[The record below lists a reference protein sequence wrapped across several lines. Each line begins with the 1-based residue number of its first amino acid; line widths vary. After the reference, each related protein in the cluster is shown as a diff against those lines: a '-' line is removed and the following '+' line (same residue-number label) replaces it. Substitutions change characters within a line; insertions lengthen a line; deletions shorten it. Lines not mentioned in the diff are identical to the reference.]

1 MVRSIVVLLI
11 AAAAPQQPTT
21 VIQPKARAL
30 IADLGSPP
38 GLPAPE
44 GPVLPLPVALAMA
57 RSSSPDLKVLAERVV
72 QARNDVSRAWAQVKP
87 TLTGTGSYTHNSAG
101 PPVFVVV
108 PAPPG
113 APPGTPPQ
121 FVTEKGS
128 PNDVAGALSLQLPV
142 FNGRVF
148 PAIASAWQR
157 VDVARLDETRQRQ
170 ELLLA
175 VASTYYSGVQLLE
188 LAKVA
193 LRTAEN
199 TRDHAIEAQAR
210 FEAGQIQR
218 SAAVRARVDVLRA
231 DEELRRAVYSYAST
245 KSQLAQLTG
254 QRDTAFELEA
264 PREPPP
270 EIRGELGELMERAL
284 RDRPEMAAA
293 RANVEIARR
302 LKTDAWAQFLPTLA
316 FNASGRYNSQ
326 SDFEGNHLTWAVTLA
341 LTLPLYDGGLRSV
354 ALKDADSRT
363 REAQAQ
369 ERGESMRIEDELRR
383 ARLDLE
389 SARALRTQ
397 AEQTLPY
404 ARENERLVRAQFEAG
419 TATQV
424 EVSDAESA
432 LFQSEQTAIQQR
444 LAVQLAALRVAK
456 SVGAFDP
463 GEIR

>member
-1 MVRSIVVLLI
+1 MVRSIVALLI
-11 AAAAPQQPTT
+11 AAAADQQPTT

-30 IADLGSPP
+30 IADLGLPP
-38 GLPAPE
+38 PLPAPE
-44 GPVLPLPVALAMA
+44 GPVLPLPIALEMA
-57 RSSSPDLKVLAERVV
+57 RVTSPDLKILAERVV

-87 TLTGTGSYTHNSAG
+87 TLTGTGSYTHNSSG

-108 PAPPG
+108 PAPAG
-113 APPGTPPQ
+113 APREI
-121 FVTEKGS
+121 VTEKGT
-128 PNDVAGALSLQLPV
+128 PNDVVGALSFQLPV

-148 PAIASAWQR
+148 PAIATAWQR

-188 LAKVA
+188 LARVA

-218 SAAVRARVDVLRA
+218 SASVRARVDVLRA
-231 DEELRRAVYSYAST
+231 DEEVRRAVYSYAST

-284 RDRPEMAAA
+284 RERPEMAAA
-293 RANVEIARR
+293 RANVEIAQR

-316 FNASGRYNSQ
+316 FNATGRYNSQ
-326 SDFEGNHLTWAVTLA
+326 ADFEGKHLTWAVTLA
-341 LTLPLYDGGLRSV
+341 LTLPLYDGGLRYA
-354 ALKDADSRT
+354 ALRDADSRT
-363 REAQAQ
+363 REAKEQ
-369 ERGESMRIEDELRR
+369 ERGESLRVEDELRR

-389 SARALRTQ
+389 SARALRAQ
-397 AEQTLPY
+397 AEQTLVY

-444 LAVQLAALRVAK
+444 LAVQLAALRVAR

-463 GEIR
+463 GEPR

>member
-1 MVRSIVVLLI
+1 MVRSTVALLI
-11 AAAAPQQPTT
+11 AATAQQQPTT

-30 IADLGSPP
+30 IADLGPP
-38 GLPAPE
+38 PALPPPE
-44 GPVLPLPVALAMA
+44 GPVLPLPMALVLA
-57 RSSSPDLKVLAERVV
+57 RENSPDLKVLAERVL
-72 QARNDVSRAWAQVKP
+72 QARNDVSRAWAQLKP
-87 TLTGTGSYTHNSAG
+87 TLTGAGSYTHNSAG
-101 PPVFVVV
+101 PPAFIAI
-108 PAPPG
+108 PSTTPG
-113 APPGTPPQ
+113 AAPFIET
-121 FVTEKGS
+121 VEGS
-128 PNDVAGALSLQLPV
+128 PNTVAGALSLQMPV

-148 PAIASAWQR
+148 PAVATARQR
-157 VDVARLDETRQRQ
+157 VDVARLDEAQQRQ
-170 ELLLA
+170 ELLLT

-193 LRTAEN
+193 FRTAEN

-218 SAAVRARVDVLRA
+218 SASVRARVDVLRA
-231 DEELRRAVYSYAST
+231 DEEVRRASYSYAAT

-254 QRDTAFELEA
+254 LRDTAFELEA

-270 EIRGELGELMERAL
+270 EIRGDLRELMERAL
-284 RDRPEMAAA
+284 RDRPEMGAA
-293 RANVEIARR
+293 RANVEIAAR

-316 FNASGRYNSQ
+316 FNATGRYNSQ
-326 SDFEGNHLTWAVTLA
+326 ADFEGNHLTWALTLA
-341 LTLPLYDGGLRSV
+341 LTLPLYDGGLRYV

-363 REAQAQ
+363 REARAQ
-369 ERGESMRIEDELRR
+369 ERGQSARIEDELRR

-389 SARALRTQ
+389 SARALRAQ
-397 AEQTLPY
+397 AEQTLLY
-404 ARENERLVRAQFEAG
+404 ARENEQLVRAQFEAG

-463 GEIR
+463 GGAP

>member
-1 MVRSIVVLLI
+1 LVRSTVALLI
-11 AAAAPQQPTT
+11 AAAASQPTT

-30 IADLGSPP
+30 IADLGPP
-38 GLPAPE
+38 PPLPPPE
-44 GPVLPLPVALAMA
+44 GPVLPLPLALAEA
-57 RSSSPDLKVLAERVV
+57 RANSPDLKVLAERVV
-72 QARNDVSRAWAQVKP
+72 QARNDVSRAWAQLKP
-87 TLTGTGSYTHNSAG
+87 TLTGIGSYTHNSVG
-101 PPVFVVV
+101 PPVFTTATAPDGGTFIAVV
-108 PAPPG
+108 
-113 APPGTPPQ
+113 
-121 FVTEKGS
+121 EGS
-128 PNDVAGALSLQLPV
+128 PNDVAGALAFQVPV

-148 PAIASAWQR
+148 PAVATAWQR
-157 VDVARLDETRQRQ
+157 VDVARLDETQQRQ
-170 ELLLA
+170 ELLLT

-193 LRTAEN
+193 FRTAEN

-231 DEELRRAVYSYAST
+231 DEEVRRAVYSYAST

-254 QRDTAFELEA
+254 RRDAAFELEE

-270 EIRGELGELMERAL
+270 EIQGDLREMMERAL

-293 RANVEIARR
+293 RANVEIAAR

-316 FNASGRYNSQ
+316 FNATGRYNNQ
-326 SDFEGNHLTWAVTLA
+326 ADFEGNHLTWALALA
-341 LTLPLYDGGLRSV
+341 LTLPLYDGGLRYV

-369 ERGESMRIEDELRR
+369 ERSQSARIEDELRR

-397 AEQTLPY
+397 AEQTLIY
-404 ARENERLVRAQFEAG
+404 ARENELLVRAQFEAG

-463 GEIR
+463 GEAR

>member
-1 MVRSIVVLLI
+1 MVRSTVALLI
-11 AAAAPQQPTT
+11 AATAQQQPTT

-30 IADLGSPP
+30 IADLGPP
-38 GLPAPE
+38 PALPPPE
-44 GPVLPLPVALAMA
+44 GPVLPLPLALALA
-57 RSSSPDLKVLAERVV
+57 RENSPDLKVLAERVL
-72 QARNDVSRAWAQVKP
+72 QARNDVSRAWAQLKP

-101 PPVFVVV
+101 PPVFIAV
-108 PAPPG
+108 PGGPPII
-113 APPGTPPQ
+113 
-121 FVTEKGS
+121 EEGS
-128 PNDVAGALSLQLPV
+128 PNTAAGALSLQVPV

-148 PAIASAWQR
+148 PAIATAWQR
-157 VDVARLDETRQRQ
+157 VDVARLDEAQQRQ

-193 LRTAEN
+193 FRTAEN

-218 SAAVRARVDVLRA
+218 SASVRARVDVLRA
-231 DEELRRAVYSYAST
+231 DEEVRRASYNYAAT

-254 QRDTAFELEA
+254 RRDTAFELEA

-270 EIRGELGELMERAL
+270 EIRGDLGELMERAL

-293 RANVEIARR
+293 RANVEIAAR

-316 FNASGRYNSQ
+316 FNATGRYNSQ
-326 SDFEGNHLTWAVTLA
+326 ADFEGNHLTWALALA
-341 LTLPLYDGGLRSV
+341 LTLPLYDGGLRYV

-363 REAQAQ
+363 REARAQ
-369 ERGESMRIEDELRR
+369 ERGQTARIEDELRR

-397 AEQTLPY
+397 TEQTLLY
-404 ARENERLVRAQFEAG
+404 ARENEQLVRAQFEAG

-432 LFQSEQTAIQQR
+432 LFQSEQSAIQQR

-463 GEIR
+463 GERQ

>member
-1 MVRSIVVLLI
+1 LVRSTVALLI
-11 AAAAPQQPTT
+11 AATAQQQPTT

-30 IADLGSPP
+30 IADLGPP
-38 GLPAPE
+38 PALPPPE
-44 GPVLPLPVALAMA
+44 GPVLPLPLALALA
-57 RSSSPDLKVLAERVV
+57 RENSPDLKVLAERVL
-72 QARNDVSRAWAQVKP
+72 QARNDVSRAWAQLKP

-101 PPVFVVV
+101 PPVFIAV
-108 PAPPG
+108 PGGPPII
-113 APPGTPPQ
+113 
-121 FVTEKGS
+121 EEGS
-128 PNDVAGALSLQLPV
+128 PNTAAGALSLQVPV

-148 PAIASAWQR
+148 PAIATAWQR
-157 VDVARLDETRQRQ
+157 VDVARLDEAQQRQ

-193 LRTAEN
+193 FRTAEN

-218 SAAVRARVDVLRA
+218 SASVRARVDVLRA
-231 DEELRRAVYSYAST
+231 DEEVRRASYNYAAT

-254 QRDTAFELEA
+254 RRDTAFELEA

-270 EIRGELGELMERAL
+270 EIRGDLGELMERAL

-293 RANVEIARR
+293 RANVEIAAR

-316 FNASGRYNSQ
+316 FNATGRYNSQ
-326 SDFEGNHLTWAVTLA
+326 ADFEGNHLTWALALA
-341 LTLPLYDGGLRSV
+341 LTLPLYDGGLRYV

-363 REAQAQ
+363 REARAQ
-369 ERGESMRIEDELRR
+369 ERGQTARIEDELRR

-397 AEQTLPY
+397 TEQTLLY
-404 ARENERLVRAQFEAG
+404 ARENEQLVRAQFEAG

-432 LFQSEQTAIQQR
+432 LFQSEQSAIQQR

-463 GEIR
+463 GERQ

>member
-1 MVRSIVVLLI
+1 MVRSIVALLI

-21 VIQPKARAL
+21 VIHPKARAL
-30 IADLGSPP
+30 IADLGPP
-38 GLPAPE
+38 PPLPAPE
-44 GPVLPLPVALAMA
+44 GPVLPLPMALAMA
-57 RSSSPDLKVLAERVV
+57 RSNSPDLKVLAERVV
-72 QARNDVSRAWAQVKP
+72 QADNDVARAWAQVKP
-87 TLTGTGSYTHNSAG
+87 TLTGTGSYTHNSTG
-101 PPVFVVV
+101 PPVFVLQ
-108 PAPPG
+108 PGPPVEV
-113 APPGTPPQ
+113 
-121 FVTEKGS
+121 VTEKGS
-128 PNDVAGALSLQLPV
+128 PNTAAYALALQVPV

-148 PAIASAWQR
+148 PAIATARQR
-157 VDVARLDETRQRQ
+157 VDVARLDEARQRQ

-188 LAKVA
+188 LARVA

-218 SAAVRARVDVLRA
+218 SASVRARVDVLRA
-231 DEELRRAVYSYAST
+231 DEEVRRAVYSYAAT

-254 QRDTAFELEA
+254 RRDTAFELEA
-264 PREPPP
+264 PRDPPP
-270 EIRGELGELMERAL
+270 EIRGDLGELMERAL
-284 RDRPEMAAA
+284 RERPEMAAA
-293 RANVEIARR
+293 RANVEIAAR

-316 FNASGRYNSQ
+316 FNATGRYNSQ
-326 SDFEGNHLTWAVTLA
+326 ADFEGNHLTWALSLA
-341 LTLPLYDGGLRSV
+341 LTLPLYDGGLRYV
-354 ALKDADSRT
+354 ALRDADSRT
-363 REAQAQ
+363 REARAQ
-369 ERGESMRIEDELRR
+369 ERGESARIEDELRR
-383 ARLDLE
+383 ARLDLD
-389 SARALRTQ
+389 SARALRSQ
-397 AEQTLPY
+397 AEQTLLY

-463 GEIR
+463 GETR

>member
-1 MVRSIVVLLI
+1 MVRSTVALLI
-11 AAAAPQQPTT
+11 AATAQQQPTT

-30 IADLGSPP
+30 IADLGPP
-38 GLPAPE
+38 PALPPPE
-44 GPVLPLPVALAMA
+44 GPVLPLPLALALA
-57 RSSSPDLKVLAERVV
+57 RENSPDLKVLAERVL
-72 QARNDVSRAWAQVKP
+72 QARDDVSRAWAQLKP

-101 PPVFVVV
+101 PPVFIAV
-108 PAPPG
+108 PGGPPII
-113 APPGTPPQ
+113 
-121 FVTEKGS
+121 EEGS
-128 PNDVAGALSLQLPV
+128 PNTAAGALSLQVPV

-148 PAIASAWQR
+148 PAIATAWQR
-157 VDVARLDETRQRQ
+157 VDVARLDEAQQRQ

-193 LRTAEN
+193 FRTAEN

-218 SAAVRARVDVLRA
+218 SASVRARVDVLRA
-231 DEELRRAVYSYAST
+231 DEEVRRASYNYAAT

-254 QRDTAFELEA
+254 RRDTAFELEA

-270 EIRGELGELMERAL
+270 EIRGDLGELIERAL

-293 RANVEIARR
+293 RANVEIAAR

-316 FNASGRYNSQ
+316 FNATGRYNSQ
-326 SDFEGNHLTWAVTLA
+326 ADFEGNHLTWALALA
-341 LTLPLYDGGLRSV
+341 LTLPLYDGGLRYV

-363 REAQAQ
+363 REARAQ
-369 ERGESMRIEDELRR
+369 ERGQTARIEDELRR

-397 AEQTLPY
+397 TEQTLLY
-404 ARENERLVRAQFEAG
+404 ARENEQLVRAQFEAG

-432 LFQSEQTAIQQR
+432 LFQSEQSAIQQR

-463 GEIR
+463 GERQ

>member
-1 MVRSIVVLLI
+1 MVRSTVALLI

-30 IADLGSPP
+30 IADLGPP
-38 GLPAPE
+38 PALPPAE
-44 GPVLPLPVALAMA
+44 GPVLPLPMALALA
-57 RSSSPDLKVLAERVV
+57 RENSPDLKVLAERVV
-72 QARNDVSRAWAQVKP
+72 QARNDVTRAWAQVKP
-87 TLTGTGSYTHNSAG
+87 TLTGTGSYAHSSAG
-101 PPVFVVV
+101 PPVFISH
-108 PAPPG
+108 PAPAGG
-113 APPGTPPQ
+113 APFFET
-121 FVTEKGS
+121 VEGS
-128 PNDVAGALSLQLPV
+128 PNTVAGALSLQVPV

-148 PAIASAWQR
+148 PAIATAWQR
-157 VDVARLDETRQRQ
+157 VDVARLDEAQQRQ

-193 LRTAEN
+193 FRTAEN

-218 SAAVRARVDVLRA
+218 SASVRARVDVLRA
-231 DEELRRAVYSYAST
+231 DEEVRRASYSYAAT
-245 KSQLAQLTG
+245 KSQLAQLVG
-254 QRDTAFELEA
+254 GRATAFELEA

-270 EIRGELGELMERAL
+270 EIRGELGELLERAL

-293 RANVEIARR
+293 RANLEIAAR

-316 FNASGRYNSQ
+316 FNATGRYNSQ
-326 SDFEGNHLTWAVTLA
+326 ADFAGNNRTWALTLA
-341 LTLPLYDGGLRSV
+341 LTLPLYDGGLRYV
-354 ALKDADSRT
+354 ALKDAESRT
-363 REAQAQ
+363 REARAQ
-369 ERGESMRIEDELRR
+369 ERGQSARIEDELRR

-397 AEQTLPY
+397 TEQTLLY
-404 ARENERLVRAQFEAG
+404 ARENEQLVRAQFEAG
-419 TATQV
+419 T
-424 EVSDAESA
+424 
-432 LFQSEQTAIQQR
+432 R

-463 GEIR
+463 GEAR